1 MSVELQ
7 FEKVPQVS
15 LWKVLV
21 GRKSG
26 LREGDTLPRVQ
37 AAVKGLSA
45 QECDAYQRVC
55 GFPKS
60 PWLPLTFPQ
69 VAATPLHLAMVTHA
83 SFPLPAMGLVHVSN
97 QITQFRP
104 IRQDEALDL
113 SCHVEGYR
121 TARKGVE
128 IDFHTAIDVAG
139 ERVWEGISTALSTAG
154 PGDGIKRDRTD
165 PPPIRPQRST
175 TWSLPADQG
184 RQYAQVSRDHNPI
197 HLYAWAAK
205 LFGFKRTLVH
215 GMWTLARCMAELDQD
230 IPNKGVR
237 VDVSFRRP
245 VFLPSR
251 VSFTSGKHN
260 DNTVFQVSDLSSHKL
275 CLEGQ
280 VSAAPSE
287 TTRAILR
294 S

>member
-7 FEKVPQVS
+7 FNSVPQIA
-15 LWKVLV
+15 LWKLLLARKP
-21 GRKSG
+21 GLKSG
-26 LREGDTLPRVQ
+26 ETLSRVQ
-37 AAVKGLSA
+37 ASVQGLA
-45 QECDAYQRVC
+45 ARDWRAYQRVC
-55 GFPKS
+55 GFPQS

-69 VAATPLHLAMVTHA
+69 VAATPLHLALITHA

-139 ERVWEGISTALSTAG
+139 ERVWEGVSTALSRAG
-154 PGDGIKRDRTD
+154 PGDGIKRERSD
-165 PPPIRPQRST
+165 PPSIPAQRCT

-184 RQYAQVSRDHNPI
+184 RQYARVSRDHNPI

-215 GMWTLARCMAELDQD
+215 GMWTLARCMAELDRDLPQS
-230 IPNKGVR
+230 GVR
-237 VDVSFRRP
+237 VEVSFRRP

-251 VSFTSGKHN
+251 VNFTSGPHGE
-260 DNTVFQVSDLSSHKL
+260 DTLFQVSDLSSRKI
-275 CLEGQ
+275 CLHGR
-280 VSAAPSE
+280 VSTAPSD
-287 TTRAILR
+287 TPRAILPG
-294 S
+294 